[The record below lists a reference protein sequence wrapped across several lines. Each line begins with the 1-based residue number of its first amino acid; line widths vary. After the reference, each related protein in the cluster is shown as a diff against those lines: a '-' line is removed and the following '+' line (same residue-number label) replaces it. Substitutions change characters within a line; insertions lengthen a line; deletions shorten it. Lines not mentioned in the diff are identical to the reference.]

1 MTEKWLEQE
10 KESLSERYTEQVRR
24 LQEDMA
30 DKSLSQIR
38 EQRDTYLQ
46 GLAAE
51 NTSAREIEHLYE
63 AEKAWKKKDEMLKI

>member
-10 KESLSERYTEQVRR
+10 KESLSERYAEQVRR

-38 EQRDTYLQ
+38 GGRTLIYKVLRKIRVQ
-46 GLAAE
+46 GKL
-51 NTSAREIEHLYE
+51 NTFM
-63 AEKAWKKKDEMLKI
+63 KPKKHGKRKMKC

>member
-10 KESLSERYTEQVRR
+10 KESLSERYAEQVRR

-38 EQRDTYLQ
+38 ER
-46 GLAAE
+46 G
-51 NTSAREIEHLYE
+51 HLFTRSCGKYE
-63 AEKAWKKKDEMLKI
+63 CKGN